1 MMGGNG
7 SERGWGEQVERPHWA
22 PGDIDLERPSVAR
35 IWDYLLGGA
44 HNFAADRLVAQKT
57 IEVMPEVRS
66 AALQHRAFLRRAVRY
81 LLGKGVRQ
89 FLDLGSGIP
98 TVGNVHEIA
107 QAVDPAARTV
117 YVDLDSVAVAH
128 GRSLLTG
135 NDRVRVLQQDVR
147 DPVAVLTSPEVRE
160 LLDFDEPIAVLMIAL
175 LHFVSDDE
183 DPLGIIAGY
192 RDRLVPGSYLALS
205 HAGFEADEET
215 PEIRAARRVYER
227 SVTRT
232 TLRNSAEFTKLF
244 EGFELVEPG
253 VVRLPAWRPE
263 SPDDVDVPVR
273 AFPGFCGVGRKAQR

>member
-66 AALQHRAFLRRAVRY
+66 GALQHRAFLRRAVRY
-81 LLGKGVRQ
+81 LLGQGVRQ

-107 QAVDPAARTV
+107 QAVDPAASTV

-135 NDRVRVLQQDVR
+135 NERVRVLQQDVR
-147 DPVAVLTSPEVRE
+147 DPAVVLASPEVRE

-192 RDRLVPGSYLALS
+192 RDRLAPGSFLAMS
-205 HAGFEADEET
+205 HAGYEVGEET
-215 PEIRAARRVYER
+215 PELRAARGVYEQN
-227 SVTRT
+227 VVRT

-244 EGFELVEPG
+244 DGFDLVAPG
-253 VVRLPAWRPE
+253 VVRLPEWRPE
-263 SPDDVDVPVR
+263 SPDDLDPPVR
-273 AFPGFCGVGRKAQR
+273 AFPGFCAVGRKAQR